1 MSEIINLSR
10 RVFLKTG
17 VLIGGGLVLGVTLP
31 TQRKRVYGA
40 TGPEAPY
47 TPKAFVRIGTDGVV
61 TVIVNKSEMGQGV
74 YTSLPMLV
82 AEELECD
89 WSKIRVEGAPVDPVY
104 NHTVFGIQVTGG
116 STSVATEWE
125 RMRKVGAAAREM
137 LLGAAADTW
146 KVPKKTCRAQNGVVY
161 HGSKKLSYGQLA
173 KKAASMPVPRKVSL
187 KDPSAFK
194 IIGKPTRRL
203 DTPEKV
209 DGKAIFG
216 MDVTVTGTLVAVI
229 ARCPVFG
236 GKVKGFNGEKAKLI
250 PGVRDI
256 VQIESGIAVVAD
268 NFWSAHKG
276 RNALE
281 IAWDEGPLAGLST
294 AGMRKEYADLV
305 KTPGTTA
312 KKAGDPENAMNTA
325 AKKLTAEYE
334 VPFLAHA
341 AMEPLNCLVDLRAT
355 GCEIWTGTQFQTVDR
370 DTAAQVA
377 GLKPE
382 AVKIHTTFLGGG
394 FGRRGNPRS
403 DFVRQSVQVAKAV
416 KKPVKVIWTRED
428 DMKAGYYRPMWYDR
442 ISGGLDGSGNL
453 IAWRHTIA
461 GQSII
466 AGTPFENAMIKDGV
480 DEASVEGAR
489 DIPYDI
495 PNFLVDLHS
504 PRTGVPVLWWRS
516 VGHSHTAFVV
526 ESFMDEMAHAAGK
539 DPYEFRRG
547 LLSKHPR
554 HRAVLEL
561 AASKAQW
568 GTRLARG
575 RSRGIAVHESFG
587 SFVAQVAEVS
597 VSPAG
602 NVRVHR
608 VVCAVDCGRAVNPST
623 IEAQI
628 ESAVVFGLSAALHGA
643 ITFKDG
649 RVEQGNFNDYPVLR
663 MDEMPVVEVHIVP
676 SATAPSGIGEPGVPP
691 IAPAVTNAIFAAT
704 GKRIR
709 RLPIDAAELKKA

>member
-334 VPFLAHA
+334 VPFWWILGQQA
-341 AMEPLNCLVDLRAT
+341 ARSGQA
-355 GCEIWTGTQFQTVDR
+355 
-370 DTAAQVA
+370 
-377 GLKPE
+377 
-382 AVKIHTTFLGGG
+382 
-394 FGRRGNPRS
+394 PRS
-403 DFVRQSVQVAKAV
+403 
-416 KKPVKVIWTRED
+416 
-428 DMKAGYYRPMWYDR
+428 
-442 ISGGLDGSGNL
+442 
-453 IAWRHTIA
+453 
-461 GQSII
+461 
-466 AGTPFENAMIKDGV
+466 
-480 DEASVEGAR
+480 
-489 DIPYDI
+489 
-495 PNFLVDLHS
+495 
-504 PRTGVPVLWWRS
+504 
-516 VGHSHTAFVV
+516 
-526 ESFMDEMAHAAGK
+526 
-539 DPYEFRRG
+539 RR
-547 LLSKHPR
+547 
-554 HRAVLEL
+554 
-561 AASKAQW
+561 
-568 GTRLARG
+568 
-575 RSRGIAVHESFG
+575 
-587 SFVAQVAEVS
+587 
-597 VSPAG
+597 
-602 NVRVHR
+602 
-608 VVCAVDCGRAVNPST
+608 
-623 IEAQI
+623 
-628 ESAVVFGLSAALHGA
+628 
-643 ITFKDG
+643 
-649 RVEQGNFNDYPVLR
+649 
-663 MDEMPVVEVHIVP
+663 
-676 SATAPSGIGEPGVPP
+676 
-691 IAPAVTNAIFAAT
+691 
-704 GKRIR
+704 
-709 RLPIDAAELKKA
+709 